1 MARARRSESPVFL
14 APRASQLSR
23 VSFHPRGPDSSQS
36 MSRALTT
43 AVTADFSGNS
53 GRLFGHLGMNASK
66 LLGMTKPNRTETFQS
81 LGEVLRRVAGKLAA
95 QRNKR
100 GGHVG
105 ATLDNVTA
113 SAPGQGGGSGAPR
126 SRTGGFENSARS
138 GQSHKAGMKGL
149 AGRDPIQRPASA
161 RHVRRAMHAS
171 GEK

>member
-1 MARARRSESPVFL
+1 MATSIGRTRSSAADIAELPAGFDDF
-14 APRASQLSR
+14 AGMAC
-23 VSFHPRGPDSSQS
+23 S
-36 MSRALTT
+36 MFKDMSKATWKPLGT
-43 AVTADFSGNS
+43 VT
-53 GRLFGHLGMNASK
+53 
-66 LLGMTKPNRTETFQS
+66 Q
-81 LGEVLRRVAGKLAA
+81 RVAAKLIALREV
-95 QRNKR
+95 QDKR